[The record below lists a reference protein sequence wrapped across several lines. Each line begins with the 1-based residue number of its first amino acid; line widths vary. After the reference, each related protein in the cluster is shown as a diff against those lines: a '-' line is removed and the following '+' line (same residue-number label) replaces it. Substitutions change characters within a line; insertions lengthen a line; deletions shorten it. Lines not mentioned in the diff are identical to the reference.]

1 MHMFTLR
8 DDVLATHNVVRRA
21 QSVDG
26 VVLDADNGEG
36 ETYEEIRALML
47 FILTDAPYV
56 RIGEPAERCAAGPY
70 VASSNFALSE
80 VLDASTL
87 SQL

>member
-1 MHMFTLR
+1 M
-8 DDVLATHNVVRRA
+8 RRA

-56 RIGEPAERCAAGPY
+56 RIGEPAGRCAAASY
-70 VASSNFALSE
+70 VASSNLALSE